1 MQDYIHKLTP
11 KVLRGRFITYYSNN
25 NNNNDN
31 DNDNINDNDHDHD
44 NNNNNNNSNNNNN
57 NNFINVSGK
66 IAISH

>member
-25 NNNNDN
+25 NNDN
-31 DNDNINDNDHDHD
+31 DNDNINDNDHY
-44 NNNNNNNSNNNNN
+44 NNNNNNNN